1 MVKKFSLSLLIA
13 AGIVAA
19 NAQPVIDSG
28 SFLQPGQVVS
38 AFEINPTDL
47 NDGNDGA
54 NCQWD
59 FSGVEIL
66 GNSEIW
72 QGNVHMASS
81 TDDYSFFPQANIA
94 LELTNG
100 TIRYWNN
107 SATGLTVTGQ
117 GGSGEHIA
125 FTNESL
131 VFPYPFGFGSVHTDD
146 SEGTIYGTCRNFAR
160 ESSET
165 TEGTGY
171 GTLILPNGVYDNVLK
186 IRRTIFATKT
196 DTARGTVRM
205 NNIVEHYWFHPDIQG
220 PLLYLRN
227 WSNDGCPGSNEG
239 AEAVLF
245 MPQLE
250 TTSVTDFSGIDVSLS
265 AFPNPASEEVHILVQ
280 DPANRAGFVQ
290 ITDMIGQ
297 IVWKSNRESKA
308 QGRFT
313 VDLSG
318 ITPGVYLI
326 NYSYEG
332 QLLTQRLV
340 IQ

>member
-1 MVKKFSLSLLIA
+1 MVKKFSLSIIITTCNL
-13 AGIVAA
+13 VA

-28 SFLQPGQVVS
+28 SFLQTGQAVS
-38 AFEINPTDL
+38 AFEINPTGLD
-47 NDGNDGA
+47 DGNDGA
-54 NCQWD
+54 NCYWD
-59 FSGVEIL
+59 FSDVDIL

-72 QGNVHMASS
+72 QGNVQPASS
-81 TDDYSFFPQANIA
+81 TEDYSFFPEANIA
-94 LELTNG
+94 LILSDG

-107 SATGLTVTGQ
+107 SETGLAISGQ
-117 GGSGEHIA
+117 GGTGEHIA
-125 FTNESL
+125 FTNESII
-131 VFPYPFGFGSVHTDD
+131 FTYPFSFGSVHTDD

-160 ESSET
+160 ESTET

-171 GTLILPNGVYDNVLK
+171 GTLALPNGIYDDVLK
-186 IRRTIFATKT
+186 IRRTIFATRT
-196 DTARGTVRM
+196 DTERGTVRM

-245 MPQLE
+245 MPQLAS
-250 TTSVTDFSGIDVSLS
+250 TSVTDFSGIDVSLS
-265 AFPNPASEEVHILVQ
+265 AFPNPASNQVQILIQ
-280 DPANRAGFVQ
+280 DPVNREGSVQ

-297 IVWKSNRESKA
+297 FVWKSNRDN
-308 QGRFT
+308 QNDGRFS

-326 NYSYEG
+326 NYRYEG